1 MKHETDLVS
10 KKLLRVKPIAP
21 TKGQRLSKPQL
32 KECRLKKTIS
42 LVLTKS
48 YCSLANHNS
57 ECRCVNCTDLPFYT
71 GVLRILHSCYTFCT
85 PFSANQNFAVL
96 RKCQG
101 KMDYLV
107 YEMLLIKKYRPS
119 LNIQSDSIR
128 AKVFTSLC
136 VSLCQVTG

>member
-10 KKLLRVKPIAP
+10 KKLLRVKHRSDERSTPV
-21 TKGQRLSKPQL
+21 
-32 KECRLKKTIS
+32 KTSAERVSTEKNIS

-48 YCSLANHNS
+48 YCSLTNHNS
-57 ECRCVNCTDLPFYT
+57 ECRCVNCTVLPFYT

-107 YEMLLIKKYRPS
+107 HEMLLIKKYRPS
-119 LNIQSDSIR
+119 FNIQSDSIR
-128 AKVFTSLC
+128 AKVFT
-136 VSLCQVTG
+136 